1 MPRYN
6 VLLGCD
12 LKYYNDWTVPLL
24 KSIHFHNPWINLH
37 CHIVNPTVENSLDNV
52 SITTEKREFL
62 NSDTKIA
69 YLQAVRFLVASEK
82 FSNNENVVTLDA
94 DSICTRSII
103 EPTEIENLFQKQ
115 YVLKHHKEDRWLAGL
130 VVFNQNGFRQEL
142 NKELTSIAF
151 DNWQWGRDQIVLN
164 TFANEFN
171 FQSVGNQ
178 WMSIGK
184 NKANS
189 VFLTLKGNQKVKEKF
204 LINYRRYKDQGTE

>member
-12 LKYYNDWTVPLL
+12 QKYYDEWAVPLL
-24 KSIHFHNPWINLH
+24 KSIYYHNPWISLH

-62 NSDTKIA
+62 NSDAKIA
-69 YLQAVRFLVASEK
+69 YLQAARFLVASEK

-94 DSICTRSII
+94 DSICTRPII
-103 EPTEIENLFQKQ
+103 ESTEIENLFQKQ

-142 NKELTSIAF
+142 YKELTSIAF
-151 DNWQWGRDQIVLN
+151 DDWQWGRDQIVLN
-164 TFANEFN
+164 TFANKFN

-184 NKANS
+184 NKTNS

-204 LINYRRYKDQGTE
+204 LVNYNRYKNQGTA

>member
-12 LKYYNDWTVPLL
+12 QKYYDKWAVPLL
-24 KSIHFHNPWINLH
+24 KSIYYYNPWISLH

-94 DSICTRSII
+94 DSICTRPII
-103 EPTEIENLFQKQ
+103 ESTEIENLFQKQ

-142 NKELTSIAF
+142 YKELTSIAF
-151 DNWQWGRDQIVLN
+151 DDWQWGRDQIVLN
-164 TFANEFN
+164 TFANKFN

-184 NKANS
+184 NKTNS

-204 LINYRRYKDQGTE
+204 LVNYNRYKNQGTA

>member
-12 LKYYNDWTVPLL
+12 QKYYDEWAVPLL
-24 KSIHFHNPWINLH
+24 KSIHHHNPWISLH

-52 SITTEKREFL
+52 NITTEKREFL

-69 YLQAVRFLVASEK
+69 YLQAVRFLVAAEK

-94 DSICTRSII
+94 DSICTRPII

-115 YVLKHHKEDRWLAGL
+115 YVLQHHKEDRWLAGL

-184 NKANS
+184 NKTNS

-204 LINYRRYKDQGTE
+204 LINYQRYRDQGTK